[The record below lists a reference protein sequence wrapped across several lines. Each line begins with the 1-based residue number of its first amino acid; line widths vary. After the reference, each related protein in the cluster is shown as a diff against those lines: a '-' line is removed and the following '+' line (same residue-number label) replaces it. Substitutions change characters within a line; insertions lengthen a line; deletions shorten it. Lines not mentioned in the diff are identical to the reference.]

1 MKTVTLQVAT
11 RQDVNRRT
19 PEAFRGKKQ
28 GSRTGQ
34 TRTDGLLNRLQSL
47 IADLTV

>member
-19 PEAFRGKKQ
+19 LEAFRGKKQ
-28 GSRTGQ
+28 GSRISFAGQ
-34 TRTDGLLNRLQSL
+34 SFYF
-47 IADLTV
+47 V